1 MGRDDHAADGAVITL
16 HEAAERLGVHYMTAY
31 KYVRSGRLPAVKEAG
46 EWRVRLDDLDAFRSP
61 EPAVRGDR
69 RRARDGFE
77 ARLIAGDEAGAWSI
91 VEATMAS
98 GADAEEILLR
108 LVSPSLRSI
117 GDRWAA
123 GELSVADEHRAS
135 AVAQRI
141 IARIGPRFTHR
152 GRRRGEVLVGAVAGE
167 RHSIPCAILA
177 DVLRGARFEVV
188 DLGADTPPASFAAA
202 AVELPRLVG
211 VAVSVTSEDNLASVA
226 PTLAALRRAVPDV
239 PVLVGGGAV
248 RDAAHA
254 AELGSSAY
262 AADARQVADLF
273 GGLLDGSVSL
283 AG

>member
-1 MGRDDHAADGAVITL
+1 MGRNDDAAGREVITL
-16 HEAAERLGVHYMTAY
+16 HEAAEQLGVHYMTAY
-31 KYVRSGRLPAVKEAG
+31 KYVRSGRLPAFKEAG
-46 EWRVRLDDLDAFRSP
+46 EWRVSLEDLAAFRSP
-61 EPAVRGDR
+61 EPVARGER

-77 ARLIAGDEAGAWSI
+77 ARLIAGDEGGAWSI
-91 VEATMAS
+91 VEATMSA

-117 GDRWAA
+117 GERWAA

-141 IARIGPRFTHR
+141 IARLGPRFPHR

-167 RHSIPCAILA
+167 RHSIPCAILS

-188 DLGADTPPASFAAA
+188 DLGADTPAASFAAA
-202 AVELPRLVG
+202 AAELQRLVG
-211 VAVSVTSEDNLASVA
+211 VAVSVTSEDNLPAVA
-226 PTLAALRRAVPDV
+226 PTLAALQKAVPGV

-248 RDAAHA
+248 RDAEHA
-254 AELGSSAY
+254 AELGSVFY

-273 GGLLDGSVSL
+273 SGLLDGSVSL